1 MMKGNTTCL
10 LFHPI
15 THIAGS
21 IMRKTSDHLVEKYA
35 TKYLTSMPQNFEINE
50 NKVS

>member
-15 THIAGS
+15 TRNSGS
-21 IMRKTSDHLVEKYA
+21 IMRKTSDQFGRKICY
-35 TKYLTSMPQNFEINE
+35 
-50 NKVS
+50 KVSDQYASKL